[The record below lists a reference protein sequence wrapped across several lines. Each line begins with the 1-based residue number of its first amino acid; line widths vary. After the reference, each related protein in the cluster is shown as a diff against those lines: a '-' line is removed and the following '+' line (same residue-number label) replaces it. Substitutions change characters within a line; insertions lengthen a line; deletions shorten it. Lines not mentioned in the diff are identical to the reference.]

1 MKTKTRINLE
11 DMGLSAIF
19 GYSFNSTDGFLTLFI
34 AFVLFIVIYKRF
46 KEKQWRHTEYL
57 WKSNG
62 LILTIMHLQRQE
74 LWSFCTK
81 DAGGLS

>member
-46 KEKQWRHTEYL
+46 KEKQ
-57 WKSNG
+57 
-62 LILTIMHLQRQE
+62 
-74 LWSFCTK
+74 
-81 DAGGLS
+81 